1 MAKIIFM
8 KKGVFGVLHCS
19 LYLLFFLSLTF
30 TLQGQSHTETI
41 RGTVVDSD
49 TGTPLVGASIVLL
62 ETELGTSTDS
72 LGKFQLEKV
81 PVGRYQLQVS
91 YLGYQANTLTEL
103 LLESGKELVLD
114 LQLTESFSDIEA
126 VVVRAPRDDI
136 QSMAPTVKTLTV
148 EETLRFPATFFDP
161 ARLASTFAGVVQN
174 NDQANG
180 ISIRGQSPNNIL
192 WRLEGVDIVNPNH
205 TPNAGTFSDQTTANG
220 GGVNILSAQLLGTS
234 YFHTSAFPVS
244 YGNALSGVMDMY
256 LRAGN
261 NTKHEFT
268 AQAGLIGLELSSEGP
283 INDDTDASYL
293 VNYRYSFVGLLSL
306 MGVPVGDE
314 DISFQDLSFNLVF
327 PNKNGSRLTLFGM
340 GGVSDNIFNTER
352 DTSLWDENKDRFDID
367 YASKMGALG
376 ATYSQPVG
384 QKGNWRTSVAI
395 SALTSSRISERL
407 DANLTPQ
414 PWEADYYQ
422 QEKLSIHSY
431 YQHKLSARS
440 RVRMG
445 LHLLNQSFD
454 LNPPGDPIV
463 GRIDR
468 AGGGWLYQPYV
479 NLQTILGKQV
489 RLNTGFQF
497 AYFDFTKS
505 SAVEPRASMEWTMN
519 KRNQLSLSY
528 GLHSQLQQP
537 ELYFAVTN
545 NDRSNRSLDFT
556 RAHHLVLA
564 YEYQPEPTTVLK
576 GELYYQRLFD
586 VPIAANL
593 KNSYSAINQQASS
606 LSFPLI
612 NAGTGDNYGFE
623 LSLQKY
629 VTSGLYYLLNAS
641 IYESTYRGS
650 DNIERDSRF
659 NGNYIFNATLGKEWH
674 WQGRKNK
681 DRRLGVNG
689 RIAYLG
695 GFRATPIDVSA
706 SLDAGTTIFVD
717 QLAFTTQQKDYFRTD
732 LRIYY
737 KTSKGSSSNTWSLD
751 IQNLTNRKNI
761 AFSYF
766 DALLGE
772 VIVKNQLTLIPI
784 LSYRVSF

>member
-1 MAKIIFM
+1 M
-8 KKGVFGVLHCS
+8 KKGVFRVS
-19 LYLLFFLSLTF
+19 KSPF
-30 TLQGQSHTETI
+30 TLLCFLLLSVPLVGQVYTETI
-41 RGTVVDSD
+41 RGKVIDGD
-49 TGTPLVGASIVLL
+49 TGMPLIGASVILL
-62 ETELGTSTDS
+62 ETSLGTSTDS
-72 LGKFQLEKV
+72 LGRFQLVDV
-81 PVGRYQLQVS
+81 PVGRYQAQVS
-91 YLGYQANTLTEL
+91 YLGYQSQTLAEL
-103 LLESGKELVLD
+103 LLESGKELVLEF
-114 LQLTESFSDIEA
+114 QLTESISDIEA
-126 VVVRAPRDDI
+126 IVVRAQRSDI

-161 ARLASTFAGVVQN
+161 ARLASTFSGVVQT

-234 YFHTSAFPVS
+234 YFHTGAFPVS

-261 NTKHEFT
+261 NKKHEFT

-283 INDDTDASYL
+283 LNDDTDASYL

-327 PNKNGSRLTLFGM
+327 PNKKGGRLTLFGM
-340 GGVSDNIFNTER
+340 GGVSDNIFNAER
-352 DTSLWDENKDRFDID
+352 DSTLWDENKDRFDID

-376 ATYSQPVG
+376 ATYSQTIG
-384 QKGNWRTSVAI
+384 TKGNWRTSVAL
-395 SALTSSRISERL
+395 SAITSSRVAEIL
-407 DANLTPQ
+407 DANLSPQ
-414 PWEADYYQ
+414 PWEADYYE

-431 YQHKLSARS
+431 YQHKLSSRS
-440 RVRMG
+440 KIRTG
-445 LHLLNQSFD
+445 LHLLSQTFD
-454 LNPPGDPIV
+454 LNPPGDPIT

-468 AGGGWLYQPYV
+468 AGGGWLYQPYI
-479 NLQTILGKQV
+479 NLQTILGKRWQ
-489 RLNTGFQF
+489 LNTGLQF

-505 SAVEPRASMEWTMN
+505 SSVEPRASLEWTVSA
-519 KRNQLSLSY
+519 RHQLSLSY

-545 NDRSNRSLDFT
+545 NDQSNQDLNFT
-556 RAHHLVLA
+556 RAHHLVLG
-564 YEYQPEPTTVLK
+564 YEYHPEPTTVLR
-576 GELYYQRLFD
+576 GEVYYQRLFD
-586 VPIAANL
+586 VPIAANT
-593 KNSYSAINQQASS
+593 KNSFSAINQQASS
-606 LSFPLI
+606 LAFPLM
-612 NAGTGDNYGFE
+612 NAGTGQNYGVE
-623 LSLQKY
+623 LSLQKF
-629 VTSGLYYLLNAS
+629 VTSGLYYLFNVSL
-641 IYESTYRGS
+641 YESTYAGS
-650 DNIERDSRF
+650 DGVERDSRF

-681 DRRLGVNG
+681 DRRLGLNG

-695 GFRATPIDVSA
+695 GFRATPIDVEA
-706 SLDAGTTIFVD
+706 SINNGTTIFID
-717 QLAFTTQQKDYFRTD
+717 DLAFTEQQKDYFRTD

-737 KTSKGSSSNTWSLD
+737 KTSKGTSSNTWSLD
-751 IQNLTNRKNI
+751 IQNLTNRRNI

-772 VIVKNQLTLIPI
+772 VIVKNQLTIIPI

>member
-1 MAKIIFM
+1 M
-8 KKGVFGVLHCS
+8 KKGVQRIFQTLFLVLFSSCLANS
-19 LYLLFFLSLTF
+19 LS
-30 TLQGQSHTETI
+30 GQIYTETI
-41 RGTVVDSD
+41 RGRVVDND
-49 TGTPLVGASIVLL
+49 TGMPLVGASVVLL
-62 ETELGTSTDS
+62 QTDKGTSTDS
-72 LGKFQLEKV
+72 LGKFQLTDV
-81 PVGRYQLQVS
+81 PIGRYQLQIS
-91 YLGYQANTLTEL
+91 YLGYQTHTLAEL

-114 LQLTESFSDIEA
+114 LGLTESFSNIDA
-126 VVVRAPRDDI
+126 VVVRASRNDI
-136 QSMAPTVKTLTV
+136 QSIAPTVKTLTV

-180 ISIRGQSPNNIL
+180 ISIRGQSPNNLL

-261 NTKHEFT
+261 NKKHEFT

-283 INDDTDASYL
+283 LNDDTDASYL

-314 DISFQDLSFNLVF
+314 DISFQDISFNLVF

-340 GGVSDNIFNTER
+340 GGVSDNIFNAKR
-352 DTSLWDENKDRFDID
+352 DSSLWEENKDRFDID

-376 ATYSQPVG
+376 ATYSHPIG
-384 QKGNWRTSVAI
+384 NRGNWRTSLAI
-395 SALTSSRISERL
+395 SALSSSRIAEIL
-407 DANLTPQ
+407 DANFTPQ
-414 PWEADYYQ
+414 PWESDYYQ

-431 YQHKLSARS
+431 YQHKLNTRNRLRA
-440 RVRMG
+440 G
-445 LHLLNQSFD
+445 IHLLNQSFD
-454 LNPPGDPIV
+454 LNPPGDLAP
-463 GRIDR
+463 GRVNR
-468 AGGGWLYQPYV
+468 AGGGWLYQPYL
-479 NLQTILGKQV
+479 NLQTILGNQWK
-489 RLNTGFQF
+489 LNTGVQL
-497 AYFDFTKS
+497 AYFDFTQS
-505 SAVEPRASMEWTMN
+505 TAIEPRASLEWA
-519 KRNQLSLSY
+519 LSRKHELSFSY

-537 ELYFAVTN
+537 ELYFAITH
-545 NDRSNRSLDFT
+545 NDQSNQDLGFS

-564 YEYQPEPTTVLK
+564 YAYHPAPTTVLK

-586 VPIAANL
+586 IPIAANL
-593 KNSYSAINQQASS
+593 KNSYSAINQQASG
-606 LSFPLI
+606 LAFPLM
-612 NAGTGDNYGFE
+612 NAGTGNNYGVE

-629 VTSGLYYLLNAS
+629 VTAGLYYLLNAS
-641 IYESTYRGS
+641 VYESTYTGS
-650 DNIERDSRF
+650 DGIERDSRF

-681 DRRLGVNG
+681 NRRLGING

-695 GFRATPIDVSA
+695 GFRATPIDVEA
-706 SLDAGTTIFVD
+706 SLSTGTTVFRD
-717 QLAFTTQQKDYFRTD
+717 ELAFTEQQKDYFRID

-737 KTSKGSSSNTWSLD
+737 KTSKGTSSNTWSLD
-751 IQNLTNRKNI
+751 IQNLTNRQNM

>member
-1 MAKIIFM
+1 M
-8 KKGVFGVLHCS
+8 KKGVIRVVRSSCNF
-19 LYLLFFLSLTF
+19 LLFLLFSASLW
-30 TLQGQSHTETI
+30 GQTYTETI
-41 RGTVVDSD
+41 RGKVIDGD
-49 TGTPLVGASIVLL
+49 TGSPLIGASVLLL
-62 ETELGTSTDS
+62 ETDLGSSTDS
-72 LGKFQLEKV
+72 LGKFVLTGV
-81 PVGRYQLQVS
+81 PVGRYQAQVS
-91 YLGYQANTLTEL
+91 YLGYQSQTLTEL
-103 LLESGKELVLD
+103 LLESGKELVLEIE
-114 LQLTESFSDIEA
+114 LTESFSDIEV
-126 VVVRAPRDDI
+126 VVVRAQRSDI

-161 ARLASTFAGVVQN
+161 ARLASTFSGVVQT

-234 YFHTSAFPVS
+234 YFHTGAFPVS

-261 NTKHEFT
+261 NQKHEFT

-327 PNKNGSRLTLFGM
+327 PNKQGGRLSIFGM
-340 GGVSDNIFNTER
+340 GGLSDNIFNAER
-352 DTSLWDENKDRFDID
+352 DSTLWDENKDRFDID

-376 ATYSQPVG
+376 ATYTQTVG
-384 QKGNWRTSVAI
+384 TKGNWRTSVAV
-395 SALTSSRISERL
+395 SALTSSRVAEIL
-407 DANLTPQ
+407 DTDLAPQ
-414 PWEADYYQ
+414 PWESDYYQ
-422 QEKLSIHSY
+422 QEKLSIHSF
-431 YQHKLSARS
+431 YQHKLSARNKI
-440 RVRMG
+440 RAG

-454 LNPPGDPIV
+454 LNPPGDPIS

-479 NLQTILGKQV
+479 NLQSILGK
-489 RLNTGFQF
+489 RWRFNTGLQL
-497 AYFDFTKS
+497 AYFDFTGS
-505 SAVEPRASMEWTMN
+505 SSVEPRASLEWTVHP
-519 KRNQLSLSY
+519 QHELSLSY

-537 ELYFAVTN
+537 ELYFAVTI
-545 NDRSNRSLDFT
+545 NDQSNEDLDFT
-556 RAHHLVLA
+556 RAHHLVLG
-564 YEYQPEPTTVLK
+564 YEYHPAPTTVLR
-576 GELYYQRLFD
+576 GEVYYQRLFD
-586 VPIAANL
+586 VPIASNSM
-593 KNSYSAINQQASS
+593 NSYSAINQQASG
-606 LSFPLI
+606 LAFPLT
-612 NAGTGDNYGFE
+612 NAGTGENYGVE
-623 LSLQKY
+623 LSLQKF
-629 VTSGLYYLLNAS
+629 VTSGLYYLINAS
-641 IYESTYRGS
+641 LYESTYIGS
-650 DNIERDSRF
+650 DGIERDSRF
-659 NGNYIFNATLGKEWH
+659 NGNYIFNATVGKEWH

-681 DRRLGVNG
+681 DRRLGLNG
-689 RIAYLG
+689 RIAHVG
-695 GFRATPIDVSA
+695 GFRATPIDVAA
-706 SLDAGTTIFVD
+706 SIDSGSTIFID
-717 QLAFTTQQKDYFRTD
+717 DLAFTEQQKDYFRTD

-737 KTSKGSSSNTWSLD
+737 KTSKGTSSNMWSLD

-766 DALLGE
+766 DPLLGE
-772 VIVKNQLTLIPI
+772 VIVKDQLTIIPI